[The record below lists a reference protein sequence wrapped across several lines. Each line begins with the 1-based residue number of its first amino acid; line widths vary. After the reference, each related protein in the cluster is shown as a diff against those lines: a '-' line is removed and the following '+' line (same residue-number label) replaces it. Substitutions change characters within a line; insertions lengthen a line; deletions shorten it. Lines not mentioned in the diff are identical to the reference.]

1 MTSTPCSSTRGCSQ
15 APQHYRMKQHTHTHT
30 FTHTHTHTHT
40 YIHKH
45 TNAATRPPARCLN
58 KNPPTTPDV
67 HHRLSWPPRNI
78 LQGCRGNSLG
88 NSLPACHLSDET
100 MIIYVFFIATSGC
113 VCVCVCVR
121 VCVVKGLNDSN
132 AVSGRAVVNNDG
144 GASRWMDGFLRC
156 KVATIK

>member
-1 MTSTPCSSTRGCSQ
+1 MHLRVQNRCAQSQVRRAQTHAGVCRQHSTITVVCSHTYTLTRL
-15 APQHYRMKQHTHTHT
+15 HTHTH
-30 FTHTHTHTHT
+30 
-40 YIHKH
+40 IHKH

-113 VCVCVCVR
+113 VCVCVCVY
-121 VCVVKGLNDSN
+121 VCVCVC
-132 AVSGRAVVNNDG
+132 V
-144 GASRWMDGFLRC
+144 
-156 KVATIK
+156 